1 MKIIYDEEQE
11 KWIASPDLELTNI
24 DTKSTIKT
32 NFLFVQR
39 NFVDLL
45 KWLVLLKGYVK
56 YLRSLI
62 DIDNILAEILDKIKR
77 EKTTIPIVYSME
89 IGQVT
94 TYTDP
99 ATKQNYKIKRV
110 DEYNIQITNIS
121 DTKWFVDKL
130 IVSVKNYDGTIVYPV
145 IKTASSQINI
155 YFTDGISTNYN
166 VLFI

>member
-45 KWLVLLKGYVK
+45 KWLFLLKGYVK

-89 IGQVT
+89 IGQIT

-99 ATKQNYKIKRV
+99 ATKQNYKIRRV

-121 DTKWFVDKL
+121 DTEWFVDKL

-145 IKTASSQINI
+145 IKTASNQINI